1 MITLRHI
8 PGRKNG
14 AADAL
19 SRRPDLAPTEKD
31 NRQVTILTPDIIN
44 SLTTDDILQIK
55 KHRSMID
62 HDDTPNDDL
71 PHFKGKIV
79 IPNDTTLQ

>member
-1 MITLRHI
+1 MITLHHI
-8 PGRKNG
+8 PGQKNG

-19 SRRPDLAPTEKD
+19 SQRLDLAPTEKD
-31 NRQVTILTPDIIN
+31 NRQVTILTLDIIN
-44 SLTTDDILQIK
+44 SITTDDILQIK

-62 HDDTPNDDL
+62 HNDIPDDDL

-79 IPNDTTLQ
+79 IPSNTTLR